1 MSEVIDTYWSFRSP
15 YSYLATPGLL
25 KLRED
30 YDVEIALRIVL
41 PLAIRAPEKV
51 FDPDNLKPMLYI
63 VMDSQRRAEYLGIPF
78 TFPARPDPV
87 VQDWKT
93 LTVPAEQPYIYR
105 LCKLGVE
112 AQRRGKGLEVA
123 AVISRLIMGGTEN
136 WHEGDH
142 LADAVAST
150 GLDLAELD
158 AAIDQGDH
166 LANAVASAGLQ
177 LDELDAAID
186 NGDHMAEIERNHAAL
201 EAAGHWGV
209 PTMVVRDEPFF
220 GQDRIDTLRWRLDQ
234 YGLKK

>member
-25 KLRED
+25 ELRED

-41 PLAIRAPEKV
+41 PLAVRAPERV

-78 TFPARPDPV
+78 KFPSRPDPI

-136 WHEGDH
+136 WHKGDH
-142 LADAVAST
+142 LANAVAST

-166 LANAVASAGLQ
+166 LA
-177 LDELDAAID
+177 
-186 NGDHMAEIERNHAAL
+186 EIEQNQLAL

-234 YGLKK
+234 YGLKR